1 MTNAVSKTNV
11 INSAIA
17 KQTVA
22 NNQDDVKKLVKYVSG
37 EALTQAPDT
46 FTSNAK
52 SAAGSALLFDGTPLA
67 MMAIRN
73 KKTKGI
79 GSETLKKLDAKS
91 AENVKNLFKGEGKL
105 SQRITDFVVNN
116 TKNRQE
122 LDSVKSFIKTATK
135 SDKASAKAA
144 KAVEKAAKKAAKAE
158 NGGFFS
164 RLSADR
170 AIKKATKATAKSQNA
185 RYAFLKG
192 KYRTGAAATGKAAAQ
207 TAGKTAGK
215 LGNFG
220 KVFKSSGAGFMLA
233 LSGIMEG
240 ATEVVPTFKE
250 LGAKKGMKQL
260 GKSTI
265 KVAGDTAGFVVGN
278 QVGTAVGAAAG
289 AALAGTKVGAA
300 IGSVFPGF
308 GTAIGAVVGCACG
321 FLGSWVAGKIT
332 KKITGKSEREKA
344 KEAQEKQQAELVSNN
359 SKSLEE
365 LKAQA
370 ALKIQE
376 EYQTTGKISPD
387 SEEALKIL
395 ENLEQTN
402 PYQVA

>member
-11 INSAIA
+11 INNAIA
-17 KQTVA
+17 QQTIA
-22 NNQDDVKKLVKYVSG
+22 KNQDDVKKLVKYVSG

-46 FTSNAK
+46 FTSNVK
-52 SAAGSALLFDGTPLA
+52 SATGSALLFDGTPLVLLGL
-67 MMAIRN
+67 RN
-73 KKTKGI
+73 KKAKGI
-79 GSETLKKLDAKS
+79 GSEALRNLDAKS
-91 AENVKNLFKGEGKL
+91 AENVRNLFKGEGKFG
-105 SQRITDFVVNN
+105 QRLTDFVINN

-122 LDSVKSFIKTATK
+122 LDRIKDLVKTARK
-135 SDKASAKAA
+135 SEKASAKAA
-144 KAVEKAAKKAAKAE
+144 KAVENAVKKAAKAE

-164 RLSADR
+164 RLSANK
-170 AIKKATKATAKSQNA
+170 AIKKAAKATAESKNT

-192 KYRTGAAATGKAAAQ
+192 KYRGGAAATGKAA
-207 TAGKTAGK
+207 GKAAGK

-220 KVFKSSGAGFMLA
+220 KVFKSTGAGFMLA

-240 ATEVVPTFKE
+240 VTEVIPTFKE
-250 LGAKKGMKQL
+250 LGAKKGVKQL
-260 GKSTI
+260 GKSTV
-265 KVAGDTAGFVVGN
+265 KVVGDTAGFVVGN
-278 QVGTAVGAAAG
+278 QVGTALGAAAG

-308 GTAIGAVVGCACG
+308 GTAIGAVVGCVCG

-344 KEAQEKQQAELVSNN
+344 KEAQEKQQAELVANN
-359 SKSLEE
+359 AKSLEE
-365 LKAQA
+365 LKAAA

-376 EYQTTGKISPD
+376 EYATTGKISPD